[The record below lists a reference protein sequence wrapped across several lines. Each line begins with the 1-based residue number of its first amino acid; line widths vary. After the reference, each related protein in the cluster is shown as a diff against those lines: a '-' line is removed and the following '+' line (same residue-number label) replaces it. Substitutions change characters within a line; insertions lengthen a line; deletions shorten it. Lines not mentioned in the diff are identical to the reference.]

1 MKNKKIKISIITT
14 ILLIIYAYT
23 LSIQAIPENITII
36 EGEKINLKTIIGL
49 NANLVE
55 KNNVIETLA
64 QNQEKTT
71 NTPGKKT
78 VKISL
83 FENIFLKDINV
94 DVLPKTQVI
103 PVGNIAGIKLYTN
116 GVLVVGMSEVEGI
129 DNKKYKP
136 YENTG
141 IQQGDRIIAI
151 NNSNIKNTEELIKK
165 VNSSKGE
172 DVKIQ

>member
-23 LSIQAIPENITII
+23 LSIQAIPDNITII

-71 NTPGKKT
+71 NTPGKK
-78 VKISL
+78 
-83 FENIFLKDINV
+83 
-94 DVLPKTQVI
+94 Q
-103 PVGNIAGIKLYTN
+103 
-116 GVLVVGMSEVEGI
+116 
-129 DNKKYKP
+129 
-136 YENTG
+136 
-141 IQQGDRIIAI
+141 
-151 NNSNIKNTEELIKK
+151 
-165 VNSSKGE
+165 
-172 DVKIQ
+172 

>member
-1 MKNKKIKISIITT
+1 MYSHGFDT
-14 ILLIIYAYT
+14 Y
-23 LSIQAIPENITII
+23 LSIQAIPDNITII

-83 FENIFLKDINV
+83 FENIFLKDINEIGRASCRERV
-94 DVLPKTQVI
+94 
-103 PVGNIAGIKLYTN
+103 
-116 GVLVVGMSEVEGI
+116 
-129 DNKKYKP
+129 
-136 YENTG
+136 
-141 IQQGDRIIAI
+141 
-151 NNSNIKNTEELIKK
+151 
-165 VNSSKGE
+165 
-172 DVKIQ
+172 